1 MERTE
6 LKYRLRE
13 AMEVRGFRAVD
24 LVEGTGIPK
33 VTISYYMSGK
43 TVPRADNLYKL
54 AQVLNISEAWLLG
67 YDVPMERTAESKKN
81 DQLAKLV
88 VKMRTDAEFYEAVV
102 SLSALADS
110 NLEQYRGMVQLL
122 TTFKQ

>member
-6 LKYRLRE
+6 LKHRLRE

-43 TVPRADNLYKL
+43 TVPRSDNLYKL

-110 NLEQYRGMVQLL
+110 NAEQYRGMVQLL